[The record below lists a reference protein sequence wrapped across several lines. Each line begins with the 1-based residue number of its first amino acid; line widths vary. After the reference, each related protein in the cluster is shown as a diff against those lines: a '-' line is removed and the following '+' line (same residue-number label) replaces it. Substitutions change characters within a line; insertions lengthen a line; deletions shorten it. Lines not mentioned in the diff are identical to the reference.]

1 MCRTIKNG
9 VFLLIGIQ
17 TTWTFRWAPATRGTH
32 CACHRHRHIK
42 GMFDPVSHVSFCN
55 KANQRDIVNDYLCVP
70 CSARSSDQDFDLYN
84 DNEEEMERDD
94 IDLGLALHENGDNHD
109 GKNEMLS
116 FTVDTVESAGE
127 NREDSKKLIECHAS
141 ILLPFPA
148 DVAFDA
154 FSDLTRQP

>member
-1 MCRTIKNG
+1 

-17 TTWTFRWAPATRGTH
+17 TTWTFHWTPTRRTH
-32 CACHRHRHIK
+32 CPCHRHRHIK
-42 GMFDPVSHVSFCN
+42 GIFDPVSHVSFCN
-55 KANQRDIVNDYLCVP
+55 KANQRDIVNDYLCLP
-70 CSARSSDQDFDLYN
+70 CSARSSEQDFDLYN
-84 DNEEEMERDD
+84 DNEEQMELGG
-94 IDLGLALHENGDNHD
+94 IDLGLALQEHGDNRD
-109 GKNEMLS
+109 GNDEMFSLA
-116 FTVDTVESAGE
+116 VDAVESAGE